1 MLVLGLCVLVCS
13 TVSLP
18 LKNEMHALLLLGERS
33 LFKIDLGTKKTI
45 LLQAPECNIQ
55 SSNEIGEKYMVMRKP
70 SSRKIGY
77 NHNIGGISCLPANT
91 KSLLLKNE
99 AGSFGSMAYFPSSCI
114 GSMISDLQRIGS
126 ALTRID
132 SSYAVSVSVLE
143 NLTLVS
149 SADCPAL

>member
-1 MLVLGLCVLVCS
+1 
-13 TVSLP
+13 
-18 LKNEMHALLLLGERS
+18 
-33 LFKIDLGTKKTI
+33 
-45 LLQAPECNIQ
+45 
-55 SSNEIGEKYMVMRKP
+55 
-70 SSRKIGY
+70 
-77 NHNIGGISCLPANT
+77 
-91 KSLLLKNE
+91 
-99 AGSFGSMAYFPSSCI
+99 MAYFPSSCI